1 MLISKALVYRKML
14 PVTKYRF
21 INRIFTF
28 RLPAWPLATITALL
42 PERTGAPAAQQ
53 QLGATKLSNGPRPA
67 SSWVLPLLILFVLV
81 NLGLAFFRSYHLRLD
96 GDIAPIVLPRA
107 DYAHVLHDPF
117 GWAVL
122 THNSIYAG
130 PNRFF
135 AHLAMYTY
143 WRNVPLLLQ
152 AFLSPINSLYAAQAL
167 FNTVVQALLL
177 YVMGWYA
184 TGTRR
189 LRSGRLWLAMALM
202 APFFQTTGYNRQM
215 AIIDNAVTYNFFYAF
230 PLLLLLVLLWPFYR
244 ALSQGQPI
252 RLAGGQ
258 LVAMLLLALVLSF
271 NGPIIT
277 GTVLVLLLGIGLH
290 LLHQRWGQP
299 VSQWLRGLPWRPA
312 LLWGCFGVL
321 CLYSLYIGRNNSEN
335 IATTTVSVGERYQLL
350 PHGTLAILT
359 DRLGLPLLIVGCL
372 INLLLVRYL
381 LPRTAEN
388 RRLSPTLGWIVLF
401 AVVYAL
407 LLPLGG
413 YRPYRP
419 YILHHDCIVPIT
431 VALVAF
437 YALSAVRLLSQLRGT
452 PQRCYIGALVVI
464 AAVYMNA
471 DRRLYKYGDRVR
483 EYESLQLLARPDAP
497 ALVRLPHRV
506 TVVTWDPVTE
516 PVGSITSA
524 EMLRYWRVTNGLKLY
539 YFPPYQQ
546 DTPFD
551 WGDDRL

>member
-1 MLISKALVYRKML
+1 ML
-14 PVTKYRF
+14 PSTKYRL
-21 INRIFTF
+21 INKFTTP
-28 RLPAWPLATITALL
+28 RLSAWPLATITALL
-42 PERTGAPAAQQ
+42 PERLAAPAAQQ
-53 QLGATKLSNGPRPA
+53 PLIARKAPA
-67 SSWVLPLLILFVLV
+67 APKPAPAWVLPLLVLFVLI
-81 NLGLAFFRSYHLRLD
+81 NLGLAFFRSYHIRLD

-117 GWAVL
+117 GWDVL

-152 AFLSPINSLYAAQAL
+152 TFLSPIDSLYAAQAL

-215 AIIDNAVTYNFFYAF
+215 AIMDNAVTYNFFYAL
-230 PLLLLLVLLWPFYR
+230 PLLVLLVLLWPLYR
-244 ALSQGQPI
+244 ALSQGQPV
-252 RLAGGQ
+252 RLSSVQ

-290 LLHQRWGQP
+290 LVRQRWGQP
-299 VSQWLRGLPWRPA
+299 ISQWLRGLPWQPT
-312 LLWGCFGVL
+312 LLWGWFGVL

-335 IATTTVSVGERYQLL
+335 ITTMTVSVSERYQLL
-350 PHGTLAILT
+350 PHGALAILT
-359 DRLGLPLLIVGCL
+359 YRLGLPLLIAGCL
-372 INLLLVRYL
+372 VNLWLVRQL
-381 LPRTAEN
+381 LPRTAET
-388 RRLSPTLGWIVLF
+388 RRLSLTLGWIGLF
-401 AVVYAL
+401 ALVYSL

-413 YRPYRP
+413 YRPYRA

-437 YALSAVRLLSQLRGT
+437 YALSAVRLLSQLRGSR
-452 PQRCYIGALVVI
+452 QRWYIGVLVIV
-464 AAVYMNA
+464 AGVYMNA
-471 DRRLYKYGDRVR
+471 DRRLYMYGERVR
-483 EYESLQLLARPDAP
+483 DYQALQLLARPDAP
-497 ALVRLPHRV
+497 AVVQLPHRV
-506 TVVTWDPVTE
+506 NVLTWDPVTE
-516 PVGSITSA
+516 PAGSITSA
-524 EMLRYWRVTNGLKLY
+524 EMLRYWHVTNDLKLF
-539 YFPPYQQ
+539 YFPPYKE
-546 DTPFD
+546 DALLE